1 MHPIIRF
8 SALWL
13 ALLFSLPALA
23 MNLNQAMNAL
33 PAAKEAG
40 HLGEQPDGYLGV
52 VNPVGEAREIARLI
66 NEARRAEYQHGT
78 VRCQDTGGS
87 AIACR
92 AARVVVSASAFSTS
106 CIACRT
112 SRHPGRSLSLH
123 RSQRQLRSRFNPV
136 PSTASRP

>member
-8 SALWL
+8 SALCL
-13 ALLFSLPALA
+13 VLLFSLPALA

-66 NEARRAEYQHGT
+66 NDARRAEYQRLADEHNVDIRDIQARAGKK
-78 VRCQDTGGS
+78 
-87 AIACR
+87 AIER
-92 AARVVVSASAFSTS
+92 
-106 CIACRT
+106 
-112 SRHPGRSLSLH
+112 
-123 RSQRQLRSRFNPV
+123 
-136 PSTASRP
+136 TASGQYIQLNGVWMTK